1 MTIHAFSSLK
11 GFYPFIKKFSYF
23 FAAVLFVGISTQTA
37 LQAQEYDKSIGL
49 RYGSTKGVSFKGFM
63 NEATAFEGMVVY
75 HRDGFRGIALIEQH
89 ISPGRNS
96 NTLLY
101 AGIGGYAGVTALLDE
116 FPGQNNVAGLTA
128 IIGFEYVLPR
138 SNVSFAFDLNP
149 AYELIQDTGLSANQ
163 AAVSLRYLID

>member
-11 GFYPFIKKFSYF
+11 GFYPLLRKFSRL
-23 FAAVLFVGISTQTA
+23 FAAVLFLLLCSQA
-37 LQAQEYDKSIGL
+37 DLKAQEYDKSIGV
-49 RYGSTKGVSFKGFM
+49 RYGSTKGISFKGFM
-63 NEATAFEGMVVY
+63 NEATAFEGMAVY
-75 HRDGFRGIALIEQH
+75 HQNGFRGIALIEQH

-116 FPGQNNVAGLTA
+116 FPGQNNVAGITA
-128 IIGFEYVLPR
+128 ILGFEYVLPR
-138 SNVSFAFDLNP
+138 SNISFSFDLNP